1 MTRLGWLAALMTIVA
16 ASGCSICCTPFDDAY
31 PTYGGKWE
39 RTDQF
44 RGRVGSAFEP
54 AGPMP
59 MEEGVMLHEPTP
71 AVGPPE
77 ETPTPEPDEVEYSFE

>member
-39 RTDQF
+39 RTDRF

-54 AGPMP
+54 AGPTP
-59 MEEGVMLHEPTP
+59 VDETVLHEPTP
-71 AVGPPE
+71 AVQPPE
-77 ETPTPEPDEVEYSFE
+77 ETLAPAPDGVEYSLE

>member
-59 MEEGVMLHEPTP
+59 LEDGAMLHEPTP

-77 ETPTPEPDEVEYSFE
+77 ETPTPEPDAVEYSLE